1 MKFNEN
7 LKYLRKKEGLTQEEL
22 AEKLNVSRQ
31 SVTKWES
38 GQALPDIEKVKEIAY
53 FFSTSVDTLVGE
65 IESKTENKIKKK
77 ISDIGYFIFA
87 YVILAIMIVIS
98 IYSSVSTMFNDENIT
113 VISTILSI
121 VLLFILFIVAIKKY
135 LRSTNETIINMKDTE
150 EGKKERKAYL
160 IKKYVYI
167 FIGCFIFGIVI
178 DLGSIANGNETLLS
192 SILTNG
198 LIIGI
203 LDIILFANEYRK
215 MEENVKELNK

>member
-1 MKFNEN
+1 
-7 LKYLRKKEGLTQEEL
+7 
-22 AEKLNVSRQ
+22 
-31 SVTKWES
+31 
-38 GQALPDIEKVKEIAY
+38 
-53 FFSTSVDTLVGE
+53 
-65 IESKTENKIKKK
+65 
-77 ISDIGYFIFA
+77 
-87 YVILAIMIVIS
+87 MIVIS

-113 VISTILSI
+113 VICTILSI